1 MNTSDLTYRTADESC
16 SALFDLVEDKRRTF
30 FTNKRNTYLFVVN
43 TEEGEDLLPASVTAL
58 LYFASGIHLHLSP

>member
-1 MNTSDLTYRTADESC
+1 MNTSDLIYRTADESC
-16 SALFDLVEDKRRTF
+16 SALFDLVEDKRQTF